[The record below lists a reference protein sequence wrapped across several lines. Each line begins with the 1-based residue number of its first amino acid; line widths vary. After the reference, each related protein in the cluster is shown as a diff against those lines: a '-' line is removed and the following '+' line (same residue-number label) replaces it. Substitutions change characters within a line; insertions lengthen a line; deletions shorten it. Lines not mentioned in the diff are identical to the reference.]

1 MSFGSGAG
9 AAEGGESVDDAGRTW
24 VGSGRGSDT
33 GGRRETYFRAHDPAA
48 PGSTAP
54 TFGEAFR
61 YHSGIGGAP
70 YESSTGEMKSQPWG
84 GKHTP
89 GQMAARTILGTIIP
103 GGGLMLS
110 AIAAVD
116 ALTDVQGGPGSFG
129 TEGSAGPPDTAGTGG
144 NEPAYEQRRGVV
156 RTPAQKT
163 SATGTGTGTGTGTST
178 QGAAIPK
185 SVTGVSAPERKATGT
200 GRQGTLANVATTPFG
215 ILGDAPVARKQLLGR

>member
-89 GQMAARTILGTIIP
+89 GQMAARTIFGMLAP
-103 GGGLMLS
+103 GGGLMLAAGA
-110 AIAAVD
+110 AID
-116 ALTDVQGGPGSFG
+116 ALTDVRGGPGSFG
-129 TEGSAGPPDTAGTGG
+129 TGGSISAPVGPGADM
-144 NEPAYEQRRGVV
+144 EPAYEQRRGVV

-215 ILGDAPVARKQLLGR
+215 ILGDAPVARKLLLGR